1 MEYYLCKTRKHM
13 GKKITTITL
22 EDILNTLYEETF
34 IKADG
39 FDDCIIGVEGDTSRL
54 VYSTQLCIQKLIK
67 NEGMTREDAEEYFSF
82 NIQGAKGE
90 GYPLFIL
97 DYLWFKEH

>member
-1 MEYYLCKTRKHM
+1 M
-13 GKKITTITL
+13 GKQKTTITL
-22 EDILNTLYEETF
+22 NDILNTLCEDTF

-39 FDDCIIGVEGDTSRL
+39 FDDCIIGVEGNTSRL
-54 VYSTQLCIQKLIK
+54 VYSTQLCLKKLVK
-67 NEGMTREDAEEYFSF
+67 NNEMTWEEAEEYFTF
-82 NIQGAKGE
+82 NIQGANGE